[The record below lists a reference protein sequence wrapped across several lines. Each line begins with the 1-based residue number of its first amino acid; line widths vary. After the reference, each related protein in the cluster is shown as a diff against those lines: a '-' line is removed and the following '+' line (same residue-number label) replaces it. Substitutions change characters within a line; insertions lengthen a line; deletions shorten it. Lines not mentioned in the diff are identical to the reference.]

1 MVEHSWRQVP
11 KLIALAAIVLTSLNL
26 RTAIVAL
33 SPLAPRIQDEL
44 GVGQSLIGVLGM
56 IPTAMFA
63 VSAFLLPALMRRL
76 TIAQLL
82 LAAMI
87 LTAAGQVWRVLGPSA
102 FNLVAGSV
110 CALFAIGVT
119 NAAMPVAVRSYFPNR
134 VPSVS
139 TTFLVA
145 SQVAMGVAP
154 LLAEPFALAAES
166 VGLTGWRASLGS
178 WSLLAVVAAVAWV
191 PLLTRRRKPEKTVR
205 VPGSVEKH
213 KGVSVWRTSAG
224 VGLAFMFG
232 CTSFVT
238 YSIMAFL
245 PQLFVEAG
253 ASTQFAGAMLAY
265 WSLLGLPLNVLG
277 PWLVGRFTKVY
288 PMAAASCV
296 IFIVGNI
303 GLATAPM
310 AAPWLWVTLS
320 GLGPLVFP
328 MALTLLNV
336 RTRSMA
342 GAASLS
348 SFAQGFGYTVA
359 CAGPLLTGVLRE
371 ATGSWAS
378 AVAVWVAAT
387 AVVLAGSYFA
397 TRDVFVEDQ
406 LKTQGIDS

>member
-1 MVEHSWRQVP
+1 MVDHSWRQAP
-11 KLIALAAIVLTSLNL
+11 KLIALAAIILTSLNL

-33 SPLAPRIQDEL
+33 SPLVPRIQDDL

-63 VSAFLLPALMRRL
+63 VSAFLLPTLMRRL

-82 LAAMI
+82 FAAMI
-87 LTAAGQVWRVLGPSA
+87 LTAVGQVWRVLGPSA

-134 VPSVS
+134 VPTVS
-139 TTFLVA
+139 TTFLVT
-145 SQVAMGVAP
+145 SQVAMGLAP

-178 WSLLAVVAAVAWV
+178 WALLAVVAAVAWL
-191 PLLTRRRKPEKTVR
+191 PLLTRSRGPEKTVR
-205 VPGSVEKH
+205 VPGVDKP
-213 KGVSVWRTSAG
+213 KGVAVWRTPAG

-253 ASTQFAGAMLAY
+253 ASTQFAGTMLAY

-277 PWLVGRFTKVY
+277 PWLVGRFTEVY

-328 MALTLLNV
+328 MALTLINI
-336 RTRSMA
+336 RSRSMA

-348 SFAQGFGYTVA
+348 SFAQGLGYTVA
-359 CAGPLLTGVLRE
+359 CVGPLLTGVLRE
-371 ATGSWAS
+371 ATGSWVA
-378 AVAVWVAAT
+378 AVAVWIAGT
-387 AVVLAGSYFA
+387 AVVLAGSFFA

-406 LKTQGIDS
+406 IKSQGTAS

>member
-1 MVEHSWRQVP
+1 MTDHSWRQAP
-11 KLIALAAIVLTSLNL
+11 KLVALAAIILTSLNL

-33 SPLAPRIQDEL
+33 SPLVPRIQDDL
-44 GVGQSLIGVLGM
+44 GIGQSLIGVLGM

-82 LAAMI
+82 FAAMI
-87 LTAAGQVWRVLGPSA
+87 LTAAGQVWRVLGPSS
-102 FNLVAGSV
+102 FNLIAGSV

-119 NAAMPVAVRSYFPNR
+119 NAAMPVAVRAYFPNR
-134 VPSVS
+134 VPTVS
-139 TTFLVA
+139 TSYLVT
-145 SQVAMGVAP
+145 SQVFMGLAP
-154 LLAEPFALAAES
+154 LLAEPFALAAEN

-178 WSLLAVVAAVAWV
+178 WALLAGVAAVAWL
-191 PLLTRRRKPEKTVR
+191 PLMTSRGRPEKKVR
-205 VPGSVEKH
+205 VPGRVDKQA
-213 KGVSVWRTSAG
+213 GVPVWRTPAG

-253 ASTQFAGAMLAY
+253 ASTQFAGTMLAY
-265 WSLLGLPLNVLG
+265 WSLLGLPLNILG
-277 PWLVGRFTKVY
+277 PWLVGRFTEVY
-288 PMAAASCV
+288 PLAAASCV

-328 MALTLLNV
+328 MALTLINI
-336 RTRSMA
+336 RARSMA

-348 SFAQGFGYTVA
+348 SFSQGLGYTVA
-359 CAGPLLTGVLRE
+359 CAGPLLTGVLRQ
-371 ATGSWAS
+371 ATGSWA
-378 AVAVWVAAT
+378 AAIAVWVAGT

-406 LKTQGIDS
+406 LNESAA

>member
-1 MVEHSWRQVP
+1 MVDHSWRQAP
-11 KLIALAAIVLTSLNL
+11 KLIALAAIILTSLNL

-33 SPLAPRIQDEL
+33 SPLVPRIQDDL

-82 LAAMI
+82 FAAMI

-134 VPSVS
+134 VPTVS
-139 TTFLVA
+139 TTFLVT
-145 SQVAMGVAP
+145 SQVAMGLAP

-178 WSLLAVVAAVAWV
+178 WALLAVLAAVAWL
-191 PLLTRRRKPEKTVR
+191 PLLTRSRGPEKTVR
-205 VPGSVEKH
+205 VPGVDKP
-213 KGVSVWRTSAG
+213 KGVAVWRTPAG

-253 ASTQFAGAMLAY
+253 ASTQFAGTMLAY

-277 PWLVGRFTKVY
+277 PWLVGRFTEVY

-328 MALTLLNV
+328 MALTLINI
-336 RTRSMA
+336 RSRSMA

-348 SFAQGFGYTVA
+348 SFAQGLGYTVA
-359 CAGPLLTGVLRE
+359 CVGPLLTGVLRE
-371 ATGSWAS
+371 ATGSWVA
-378 AVAVWVAAT
+378 AVAVWIAGT
-387 AVVLAGSYFA
+387 AVVLAGSFFA

-406 LKTQGIDS
+406 IKSQGTAS